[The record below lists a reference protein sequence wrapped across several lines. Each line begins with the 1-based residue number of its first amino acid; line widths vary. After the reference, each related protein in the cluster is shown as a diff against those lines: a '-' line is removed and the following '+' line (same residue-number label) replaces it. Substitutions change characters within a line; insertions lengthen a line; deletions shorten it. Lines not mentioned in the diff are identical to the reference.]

1 MRLPAAAPLIAFLA
15 IAAPSLA
22 QQPGTGNPATMAPGT
37 PQSAPG
43 MPAANQPNQNDRLFV
58 YEATIGGTAEVEFGQ
73 LAEQKGRSSAVKDF
87 AHQMVADHSK
97 ANQQL
102 AQLAQAANIP
112 QPRDLDEEHKA
123 MRSRLQQLSGAE
135 FDLAYIRGQIGDH
148 QKTAQL
154 FEWEIGS
161 GQDPQLKG
169 FASQILPTVLRHLA
183 MARAVEYQLASTA
196 AAPNPAGS
204 PAPPASALPPV
215 R

>member
-1 MRLPAAAPLIAFLA
+1 MRLLAAASLIALLA
-15 IAAPSLA
+15 ITAPSLA
-22 QQPGTGNPATMAPGT
+22 QQPGTGNPPTMAPGT

-58 YEATIGGTAEVEFGQ
+58 YEATIGGNAEVEFGH
-73 LAEQKGRSSAVKDF
+73 LPEQKGRSPAVKDF

-102 AQLAQAANIP
+102 AQLAQAGNIP
-112 QPRDLDEEHKA
+112 QPRELDEEHKA
-123 MRSRLQQLSGAE
+123 MLSRLQQLSAAE

-169 FASQILPTVLRHLA
+169 FASQILPTVLRHLG
-183 MARAVEYQLASTA
+183 MARAAEYQLTSTA
-196 AAPNPAGS
+196 AAPNPAIT
-204 PAPPASALPPV
+204 PAPPASALPPA